1 MQFVAFFRNV
11 NQGQRG
17 HPSTA
22 DLLTAVHATGA
33 TDAFAFR
40 SNGTVV
46 FDSGDIDS
54 VAGALQREQ
63 LSGREVFVRPAT
75 FFESLMHY
83 EGSPLKSR
91 LEVTIFESETSLAEA
106 EADADVVH
114 DAERRGRCEIVES
127 AAGWALVLNHSEHQ
141 SNGTPVVERIIG
153 GPATSRGL
161 STLLGLARQL
171 DP

>member
-75 FFESLMHY
+75 FFESLMHLK
-83 EGSPLKSR
+83 GSPLESR
-91 LEVTIFESETSLAEA
+91 LEVTIFDSETSLT

-127 AAGWALVLNHSEHQ
+127 GAGWALVLNHSERQ

-161 STLLGLARQL
+161 STLIGLARQL